1 MRRIDKLYTKQNI
14 NLLQEL
20 FIQHGEIEGM
30 DAGPRKDMAILRLGM
45 IAELDAA
52 NFYERLSQLASNEK
66 VKILMLD
73 VANEEKVH
81 IGEFEELLD
90 EIDPKHDEMEEEGEE
105 EVEKMFGMN
114 KDKDPAEKI
123 GPSEGISIK
132 EWRAIK
138 WAE

>member
-1 MRRIDKLYTKQNI
+1 MALIDKLFTKQNI

-138 WAE
+138 